1 MSYERCSMSAIAE
14 REEEESLNSYVGRRI
29 MRRVARRYG
38 YTQPSWATSG
48 FVLGE
53 REYRQALVSDDIPTE
68 PRYVMEPL
76 VPKEPAREVTRAVEI
91 EEEAEDASW
100 LNDVAPQSPAPIR
113 KEQLSAD
120 HLLTCWL

>member
-1 MSYERCSMSAIAE
+1 MSQETYSTSAIAE
-14 REEEESLNSYVGRRI
+14 RDEDESLNSYVGRRI
-29 MRRVARRYG
+29 MRRVARRYS

-53 REYRQALVSDDIPTE
+53 HEYRQALVSDDIPTE

-76 VPKEPAREVTRAVEI
+76 VPKEPAMEVMRAVEI
-91 EEEAEDASW
+91 EEDAEDASW
-100 LNDVAPQSPAPIR
+100 LNDVAPQSPTPIR
-113 KEQLSAD
+113 KEQFSAE